1 MEIENEFDVPAPVDH
16 VWTYLLDVERVA
28 PCMPGAELTEVVDD
42 HTWKGKVNMKLGPV
56 SLAFAGTVT
65 MQERDD
71 RAKRIV
77 LAAKGME
84 QKGKG
89 AASASVTS
97 WLEQGDGVTNVKMR
111 ADIHLTGT
119 VAQLSRGLLPEVSRK
134 LTQQFADC
142 LLQSMRAAEVRATE
156 SADVAAEVAAPV
168 ESSARAKPIGGIR
181 LGIAAFWASIKG
193 FFRRLFG
200 KREA

>member
-71 RAKRIV
+71 QAKRIV

-84 QKGKG
+84 QRGKG
-89 AASASVTS
+89 AANASVTS

-168 ESSARAKPIGGIR
+168 EASARAKPIGGIR
-181 LGIAAFWASIKG
+181 LGLAAVWASIKG

>member
-1 MEIENEFDVPAPVDH
+1 MEIENEFDVPAPIDH
-16 VWTYLLDVERVA
+16 VWAYLLDVERVA

-71 RAKRIV
+71 QAKRIV

-89 AASASVTS
+89 AANASVTS

-142 LLQSMRAAEVRATE
+142 LHQSMGAAEVRATE
-156 SADVAAEVAAPV
+156 SADLAAAVAAPV
-168 ESSARAKPIGGIR
+168 EATARPKPIGGIR
-181 LGIAAFWASIKG
+181 LGLAAIWAAISR

>member
-1 MEIENEFDVPAPVDH
+1 MEIENEFTVPAPIDH
-16 VWTYLLDVERVA
+16 VWAYLLDVERVA

-42 HTWKGKVNMKLGPV
+42 TTWKGKVNMKLGPV
-56 SLAFAGTVT
+56 SLSFAGTVT
-65 MQERDD
+65 MQDRDD
-71 RAKRIV
+71 QAHRIV

-89 AASASVTS
+89 AANASVTS
-97 WLEQGDGVTNVKMR
+97 WLEDGQGETHVKMQ

-142 LLQSMRAAEVRATE
+142 LAQRMGAAEVVATK
-156 SADVAAEVAAPV
+156 SADVADEARAEQAPV
-168 ESSARAKPIGGIR
+168 KAKPIGGFR
-181 LGIAAFWASIKG
+181 LGLSAIWVGIKN
-193 FFRRLFG
+193 FFRKLFG
-200 KREA
+200 KREE

>member
-1 MEIENEFDVPAPVDH
+1 MEIENEFDVPAPIDH

-28 PCMPGAELTEVVDD
+28 PCMPGAELTEVIDD

-71 RAKRIV
+71 QAKRIV

-89 AASASVTS
+89 AANASVTS

-142 LLQSMRAAEVRATE
+142 LLQSMRAAEVQATE
-156 SADVAAEVAAPV
+156 SADLAAAVAAPV
-168 ESSARAKPIGGIR
+168 EATARPKPIGGIR
-181 LGIAAFWASIKG
+181 LGLAAIWTSIKG

>member
-1 MEIENEFDVPAPVDH
+1 MQIENEFDVPATVDH
-16 VWTYLLDVERVA
+16 VWAYLLDVERVA
-28 PCMPGAELTEVVDD
+28 PCMPGAELTEVIDD

-56 SLAFAGTVT
+56 SLVFAGTVT

-71 RAKRIV
+71 DAHRVV

-89 AASASVTS
+89 AANASVTS
-97 WLEQGDGVTNVKMR
+97 WLEQGDGVTNVKMQ

-119 VAQLSRGLLPEVSRK
+119 VAQMSRGLLPEVSRK

-142 LLQSMRAAEVRATE
+142 LLQNIQAAEVQATGSAHVATE
-156 SADVAAEVAAPV
+156 AAAPV
-168 ESSARAKPIGGIR
+168 EPIVRAKPIGGIR
-181 LGIAAFWASIKG
+181 LGLAAIWTSIAG

>member
-1 MEIENEFDVPAPVDH
+1 MEIENEFDVPAPIDH

-71 RAKRIV
+71 QAKRIV

-84 QKGKG
+84 QRGKG
-89 AASASVTS
+89 AANASVTS

-168 ESSARAKPIGGIR
+168 EASARAKPIGGIR
-181 LGIAAFWASIKG
+181 LGLAAVWASIKG

>member
-1 MEIENEFDVPAPVDH
+1 MEIENEFDVPAPIDH

-71 RAKRIV
+71 QAKRIV

-89 AASASVTS
+89 AANASVTS

-142 LLQSMRAAEVRATE
+142 LHQSMGAAEVRATE
-156 SADVAAEVAAPV
+156 SADLAAAVAAPV
-168 ESSARAKPIGGIR
+168 EATARPKPIGGIR
-181 LGIAAFWASIKG
+181 LGLAAIWAAISR

>member
-1 MEIENEFDVPAPVDH
+1 MEIENEFTVPAPIDH
-16 VWTYLLDVERVA
+16 VWAYLLDVERVA

-42 HTWKGKVNMKLGPV
+42 NTWKGRVNMKLGPV

-65 MQERDD
+65 LQERDD
-71 RAKRIV
+71 AAHKVV

-89 AASASVTS
+89 AANASVTS
-97 WLEQGDGVTNVKMR
+97 WLEDGQNETHVKMQ

-142 LLQSMRAAEVRATE
+142 LAHSMHAAEVVATE
-156 SADVAAEVAAPV
+156 SADVAEEVRAEEAP
-168 ESSARAKPIGGIR
+168 ARAKPIKGFR
-181 LGIAAFWASIKG
+181 LGVMAIWAGIKN
-193 FFRRLFG
+193 FFRKLFG
-200 KREA
+200 KREG

>member
-1 MEIENEFDVPAPVDH
+1 MEIENEFDVPAPIDH

-28 PCMPGAELTEVVDD
+28 PCMPGAELTEVIDD

-89 AASASVTS
+89 AANASVTS

-142 LLQSMRAAEVRATE
+142 LLQSMQAAEVRATE
-156 SADVAAEVAAPV
+156 SADVAAEVPAPV
-168 ESSARAKPIGGIR
+168 EASARAKPIGGIR
-181 LGIAAFWASIKG
+181 LGLAAFWASIKG

>member
-1 MEIENEFDVPAPVDH
+1 MEIENEFDVPAPIDH

-28 PCMPGAELTEVVDD
+28 PCMPGAELTEVIDD

-71 RAKRIV
+71 QAKRIV

-89 AASASVTS
+89 AANASVTS

-142 LLQSMRAAEVRATE
+142 LLQSMGAAEVRATE
-156 SADVAAEVAAPV
+156 SADLAAAVAAPV
-168 ESSARAKPIGGIR
+168 EATARPKPIGGIR
-181 LGIAAFWASIKG
+181 LGLAAIWTSIKG

>member
-42 HTWKGKVNMKLGPV
+42 HTWKGRVNMKLGPV
-56 SLAFAGTVT
+56 SLAFVGTVT

-71 RAKRIV
+71 QAKRIV

-89 AASASVTS
+89 AANASVTS

-142 LLQSMRAAEVRATE
+142 LLQSMGAAEVRATE
-156 SADVAAEVAAPV
+156 SADLAAATAAPV
-168 ESSARAKPIGGIR
+168 DASARTKPIGGIR
-181 LGIAAFWASIKG
+181 LGFGAIWASIKR